1 MCRNLFII
9 LGLIAAACL
18 AGCRK
23 NQFTV
28 DFDLPADVN
37 ETISLTYYAADAE
50 TGWLSENVVTL
61 DKGKAQLVAPTVQ
74 PALVYISSMGL
85 PIPMAVFYTER
96 GDNFKVTGKEAD
108 PLLWNIS
115 GNEITDRLTA
125 WRLAAAK
132 TIGQWCREPE
142 KTAPQ
147 LNKLVADYV
156 AKNPSNPV
164 AAILLMTYYDRRH
177 DEAGFLACR
186 ARLKDDAALAKWS
199 EMTARTDIFAPEAPA
214 KLPAKILLKSK
225 ANGCDTIVP
234 GRVPALLY
242 FSALRNDRSK
252 ADKDSLRK
260 LARHYS
266 DSAGRVIAEI
276 SFERDSMS
284 RNYAARRDSLKKVVL
299 AWMPLG
305 LSDPTARQLGVDR
318 APWAIVIGKNGK
330 LLYSGP
336 KLDQATREFR
346 KELK

>member
-1 MCRNLFII
+1 MYRNLFII
-9 LGLIAAACL
+9 LGLIAAVCL

-23 NQFTV
+23 NQFTI

-37 ETISLTYYAADAE
+37 ETLSLTYYAADANS
-50 TGWLSENVVTL
+50 GRLSENVVTL
-61 DKGKAQLVAPTVQ
+61 DKGKAQLTAPTAL
-74 PALVYISSMGL
+74 PALVYINTMGS
-85 PIPMAVFYTER
+85 PIPMAVFYTEK

-115 GNEITDRLTA
+115 GNEITDQLTA
-125 WRLAAAK
+125 WRIAAAK

-156 AKNPSNPV
+156 AKNPSNPA

-186 ARLKDDAALAKWS
+186 ARLKDDAALGKWS
-199 EMTARTDIFAPEAPA
+199 EMTARTDIFAPEAPD
-214 KLPAKILLKSK
+214 KLPVKILLKSN

-266 DSAGRVIAEI
+266 DSARRVIAEI

-284 RNYAARRDSLKKVVL
+284 RIYAARRDSLKKVVL

-318 APWAIVIGKNGK
+318 APWAIVFGKNGK
-330 LLYSGP
+330 MLYSGP
-336 KLDQATREFR
+336 KLDEATAKFR